1 MAKIMVLSIKIGML
15 YGRQGKIIFPLK
27 WLEMALAQLRSFPAI
42 FANIWIVPYFC
53 ILNFLHQNL
62 ECGDEPDKFCLGAF
76 YKDKY
81 ALWKAGKNY
90 FSPKRAGNGL
100 GTAEVISSHY
110 CQYLDCA
117 IFLHF
122 KFSSSKSRM
131 W

>member
-62 ECGDEPDKFCLGAF
+62 ECGDGPDKFCLRAYFDLRLVHFCHLEPKLEICKNMAQCVGHMKYTCLVSGTMSIEFLVKF
-76 YKDKY
+76 YPI
-81 ALWKAGKNY
+81 L
-90 FSPKRAGNGL
+90 
-100 GTAEVISSHY
+100 
-110 CQYLDCA
+110 
-117 IFLHF
+117 
-122 KFSSSKSRM
+122 M
-131 W
+131 